1 MFSGSK
7 KNNSTTP
14 NNGRIETLIGEGT
27 AITGNINAHGIV
39 KVDGEYIGDINTQTE
54 VVVGSS
60 GIVKG
65 NIYSG
70 SMTVQG
76 KVEGNVTCSE
86 VLEILETGI
95 VEGDICVSKFSMSE
109 GGILNGR
116 CSMGKGEYDKL
127 VENNENNQEE
137 NIEVI

>member
-1 MFSGSK
+1 MFSSSK

-27 AITGNINAHGIV
+27 VITGNVNAKGIV

-54 VVVGSS
+54 VIVGSS

-65 NIYSG
+65 NVYSG
-70 SMTVQG
+70 NMTVQG
-76 KVEGNVTCSE
+76 KVEGNITCSA

-95 VEGDICVSKFSMSE
+95 VEGDISISKISISE

-116 CSMGKGEYDKL
+116 CLMGKGEYEKL
-127 VENNENNQEE
+127 IENNENDEE